1 MAPMTQTSGA
11 HPPALASDQVL
22 KIARLDAEQAYRD
35 LTAYRISLAQE
46 ADGWHVDYQ
55 LKDPGLNGG
64 GPHYLICQQS
74 RKTGSPA
81 LLVKGGRPLSRRR
94 QACSTAGGAG
104 TVVAA
109 LVSRATAPA
118 PGGAPTPRGRTSG
131 A

>member
-1 MAPMTQTSGA
+1 MIDPTMATATKPSSAG
-11 HPPALASDQVL
+11 PPALSSDQAL

-35 LTAYRISLAQE
+35 LSPYRISLAQE

-109 LVSRATAPA
+109 FVSRATAPA
-118 PGGAPTPRGRTSG
+118 PAEAP
-131 A
+131 